1 MLKLLLIIVGSIAVV
16 AAGAALQ
23 ATRTDLLQRAAS
35 RLANWIRRRDTPTKN
50 APIDG
55 RGLAPGS

>member
-1 MLKLLLIIVGSIAVV
+1 MFKVLLIIVGSIAVI

-23 ATRTDLLQRAAS
+23 ATRTDLLKTAAAWLAS
-35 RLANWIRRRDTPTKN
+35 RIRRRDTPGKP
-50 APIDG
+50 PIDD